1 MTWLKICGTT
11 NREDALAAANAG
23 ADAIG
28 FVFAPS
34 PRRIAPEAAAE
45 IVSVL
50 PRSIDK
56 VGVFSNES
64 SERIAEIAC
73 QVGLTAVQLH
83 GDETPEFAG
92 TLFRDAS
99 GRRTG
104 RAARMRIFKAV
115 SVVPGV
121 ELVLRNFASAGV
133 VDGVLLDAVAVRP
146 AAMGAGTEVMRG
158 GTGVTFD
165 WARAAEFMPGIA
177 QRTRVVLAGGLS
189 PANVADA
196 VRMLRPWGVDVCT
209 GVEAAPG
216 RKDHEKIWAFVSAVR
231 DLD

>member
-11 NREDALAAANAG
+11 NCDDALAAITAG
-23 ADAIG
+23 ADAVG

-34 PRRIAPEAAAE
+34 ARRISPEDAAA
-45 IVSVL
+45 ITKAL

-56 VGVFSNES
+56 VGVFVNES
-64 SERIAEIAC
+64 AERIEEIAR

-92 TLFRDAS
+92 TLFRDPS
-99 GRRTG
+99 GRPTG
-104 RAARMRIFKAV
+104 RARVRIFKAV
-115 SVVPGV
+115 SMVPGI
-121 ELVLRNFASAGV
+121 ESALRNFAASGMI
-133 VDGVLLDAVAVRP
+133 DGLLLDSLDVHATGVQGGPGRA
-146 AAMGAGTEVMRG
+146 RG

-165 WARAAEFMPGIA
+165 WKRAADFVPGIA
-177 QRTRVVLAGGLS
+177 QRTRVILAGGLS

-196 VRMLRPWGVDVCT
+196 VRVLRPWGVDVCS

-216 RKDHEKIWAFVSAVR
+216 RKDHAKIAAFVAAVR
-231 DLD
+231 DIN